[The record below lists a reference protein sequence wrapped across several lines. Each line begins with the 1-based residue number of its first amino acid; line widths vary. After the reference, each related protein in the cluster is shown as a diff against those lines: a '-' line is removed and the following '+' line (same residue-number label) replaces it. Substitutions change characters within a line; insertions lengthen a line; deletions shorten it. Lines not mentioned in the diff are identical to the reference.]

1 MAEELNPLDQ
11 YNQDVKEEDNNIRM
25 QYQSP
30 SDAELEESGDLKPID
45 ATEQANQQVN
55 KAVTAPIRGA
65 LDLTSTAIQG
75 GKVKSMH
82 EWRGMEPG
90 EEREAEKEK
99 WFQHYYGS
107 SSEEYRQ
114 KNFLQQWG
122 DSFKNQGVG
131 ASSLA
136 ASVGMGVFD
145 FPMDLIGLLPG
156 GDKLDEGWD
165 DATAFK
171 NPVLQS
177 VRKLSS
183 IVIPTLMG
191 SKGIGNKLGPMMAAD
206 DVPWLAKS
214 LTNIGAYGALDVGVI
229 GVSDVGEDDNAA
241 RALVDFFPD
250 TFGPDGSIPLPKFLV
265 TLDGDSPSVRKYKN
279 MFEAGG
285 LSIATNI
292 LGYWVSAG
300 KPTMKWYNPLDD
312 TARQYKNAEISL
324 NADNQTLVEI
334 QEIDELLLKTQGKIN
349 KVDKSTLL
357 AKRQLLVDKAQSV
370 GTIEDYVKNAESS
383 QIDQNNTRA
392 SAKLEAD
399 PGKLDLDPDINPAF
413 VDEAAKANQSIPPGN
428 VARNMAD
435 TTVIKDGS
443 VTGTP
448 APVISDAM
456 RTKGLSVGNTSRDAV
471 MGVAEQARDAGN
483 FNAVVDGFRVSNKQ
497 MNAGAWKIY
506 RSIVAADNLD
516 DVKNLFLDN
525 KSVIN
530 LGKGLFRQEY
540 ANEEQF
546 GAALF
551 ALRDLTDRYLGRG
564 IMQSSARVMD
574 TLGREVSDMAQ
585 ATRELAPN
593 VNDDRVMDLILDK
606 MEYLMTELG
615 INKYVR
621 GWQLKRADTWYNMLG
636 AADDPDDAINILKLE
651 FLEAEG
657 AIAEKSQAFTQE
669 LKRLQIEN
677 PLALKPLVTQ
687 FERSG
692 GDVDTLAKLMK
703 WASDEVTPLG
713 MLKSPNPNK
722 MNKWAQG
729 AWAVGY
735 NNILSGLAAG
745 RAVLGNTAGLIAKPI
760 TAFTGG
766 TLDGLITGGD
776 FSALKRSMYYYGGV
790 FETNRRVMKD
800 SWKMMK
806 KVWKDPDAMLDTMRK
821 DMIQAE
827 SIDWDSLDDTRR
839 IWQQEGKWGEIIQL
853 DSARAMYDLS
863 RWAPMRAG
871 MTLLQSADAGLNAAT
886 ATYVSRLR
894 AYDDVFTKTG
904 RVDMDAIA
912 IAEKKNYASYFD
924 AEGRLTDD
932 ASKVVSGELA
942 LNQQDWLSD
951 QINKVVTRYPFMKTI
966 FMFPRTLSNNMK
978 LNLSWTPIATIP
990 GLTKYGDTIWA
1001 KTPDDIAKAMQRHGL
1016 DINKTPNA
1024 EAIFKNLQVEYR
1036 GRLAFTGMLSLGMY
1050 QYAMGGNIRGNG
1062 SHVPSTRKMDR
1073 DQLGFTE
1080 KTIKDPITGNWIS
1093 FKGIPMV
1100 DPVLTML
1107 GDLAYHARDIE
1118 SSIAEDV
1125 IDKLSWT
1132 LSATFLNESVMTGLE
1147 PFVAVMNGDMTWF
1160 SRYAANTARVFL
1172 PMSGAAGVLSKAIDS
1187 TQKDIHDNFMHYI
1200 LNRTPVMS
1208 MGLPK
1213 QVDIYTGQYLND
1225 INNPILRIIN
1235 ALSPVQVSGTNEPW
1249 RQDLRD
1255 SGYDGLSMLKKDSTG
1270 SYTYTGSERE
1280 YVNGLVGKQEIY
1292 KDIIKILKKPKYQD
1306 QIGALRAH
1314 RATGDDTEYARI
1326 TIGEERL
1333 PVFRE
1338 IDKVIRRA
1346 QKKAELIMLKE
1357 RPDIWDTISHQKLV
1371 NKYVQQG
1378 RVDDARGVAEKN
1390 NDMVN
1395 LLKTRK

>member
-1 MAEELNPLDQ
+1 MADELNPLDR
-11 YNQDVKEEDNNIRM
+11 YNQTKEEDQNI
-25 QYQSP
+25 QTTYQSP
-30 SDAELEESGDLKPID
+30 SDEQIEESGELKPID
-45 ATEQANQQVN
+45 AEQQAHQQVTS
-55 KAVTAPIRGA
+55 AATAPLRGA
-65 LDLTSTAIQG
+65 LDLASTAIQG
-75 GKVKSMH
+75 VKMKSMH
-82 EWRGMEPG
+82 QWRGMEPG
-90 EEREAEKEK
+90 EERDAAREA
-99 WFQHYYGS
+99 WHQQYYGGS
-107 SSEEYRQ
+107 YDEYKQR
-114 KNFLQQWG
+114 NFLQNLG
-122 DSFKNQGVG
+122 AGMKNQDLTS
-131 ASSLA
+131 SSLA
-136 ASVGMGVFD
+136 ASVGMGLFD
-145 FPMDLIGLLPG
+145 IPMDLIGLLPG

-165 DATAFK
+165 DATAYR

-191 SKGIGNKLGPMMAAD
+191 SKAISTKLGPMMAAD

-229 GVSDVGEDDNAA
+229 GLSDVGEDDNAA

-292 LGYWVSAG
+292 LGYWVAAG

-324 NADNQTLVEI
+324 NADNEILVEI
-334 QEIDELLLKTQGKIN
+334 QEIDELLLKTKGKIN

-357 AKRQLLVDKAQSV
+357 AKRQLLVDKAQST
-370 GTIEDYVKNAESS
+370 GTIEDYVKAAESS
-383 QIDQNNTRA
+383 QIDQNNISAA
-392 SAKLEAD
+392 SKLEAD
-399 PGKLDLDPDINPAF
+399 PLKADLDPDINPAF
-413 VDEAAKANQSIPPGN
+413 VDEAAKAKQSIPPGN

-435 TTVIKDGS
+435 TTAIKEKGLSGS
-443 VTGTP
+443 P

-456 RTKGLSVGNTSRDAV
+456 RTKGLTVGDTSRDAV

-483 FNAVVDGFRVSNKQ
+483 FDAVVDGFRFSNKQ

-506 RSIVAADNLD
+506 RSIVAADSLD

-525 KSVIN
+525 KSVLN

-551 ALRDLTDRYLGRG
+551 ALRDLTDRYIGRG

-574 TLGREVSDMAQ
+574 TLGREVSDFAQ

-606 MEYLMTELG
+606 MEYLMSELG
-615 INKYVR
+615 INKFVR
-621 GWQLKRADTWYNMLG
+621 GWQLKQADTWYNMIG
-636 AADDPDDAINILKLE
+636 AADDPETAINILKGE

-657 AIAEKSQAFTQE
+657 AVVQKAQAFTQE
-669 LKRLQIEN
+669 LKRLQVEN
-677 PLALKPLVTQ
+677 PLALKPLITQ

-703 WASDEVTPLG
+703 WASDEITPLG
-713 MLKSPNPNK
+713 MLRSPNPNK

-766 TLDGLITGGD
+766 TLEGLITGGD

-790 FETNRRVMKD
+790 FETNRRVIKD

-821 DMIQAE
+821 DLIQAE
-827 SIDWDSLDDTRR
+827 TIDWDVLEDTRR
-839 IWQQEGKWGEIIQL
+839 LFVQEGKWGEVMQL

-871 MTLLQSADAGLNAAT
+871 MTFLQSADAGLNAAT

-904 RVDMDAIA
+904 KVDLDAIA
-912 IAEKKNYASYFD
+912 VAEKKNYAKYFD
-924 AEGRLTDD
+924 KEGRLTDD
-932 ASKVVSGELA
+932 ASKVLSGELA

-966 FMFPRTLSNNMK
+966 FMFPRTLSNNLK
-978 LNLSWTPIATIP
+978 LNLSWTPIAAIP

-1001 KTPDDIAKAMQRHGL
+1001 KTPDDIAKALQRHGL

-1024 EAIFKNLQVEYR
+1024 EAIFKNLQIEYR
-1036 GRLAFTGMLSLGMY
+1036 GRLAFSGMLAGGLY

-1062 SHVPSTRKMDR
+1062 SHIPSTRKMDR
-1073 DQLGFTE
+1073 DQLGFTQ
-1080 KTIKDPITGNWIS
+1080 KTIKNPITGEWIS

-1107 GDLAYHARDIE
+1107 GDLAYYGRDIN
-1118 SSIAEDV
+1118 SNIAEDV
-1125 IDKLSWT
+1125 IDKLTWT
-1132 LSATFLNESVMTGLE
+1132 ISATFLNESVMTGLE
-1147 PFVAVMNGDMTWF
+1147 PLVAVMNGDMTMF
-1160 SRYAANTARVFL
+1160 SRYAANTTRVFL
-1172 PMSGAAGVLSKAIDS
+1172 PMSGAAGVLSKALDS

-1213 QVDIYTGQYLND
+1213 QVDIYTGNYLND
-1225 INNPILRIIN
+1225 IENPVLRIIN
-1235 ALSPVQVSGTNEPW
+1235 ALSPVQVSGTDEPW

-1255 SGYDGLSMLKKDSTG
+1255 SGYDGLSILKSDSTG
-1270 SYTYTGSERE
+1270 SYQYTGSERE
-1280 YVNGLVGKQEIY
+1280 YVNGLVGKQEVY
-1292 KDIIKILKKPKYQD
+1292 KDIIKILNKPKYKD
-1306 QIGALRAH
+1306 QIGKLRAH
-1314 RATGDDTEYARI
+1314 RASGDDLEYERI
-1326 TIGEERL
+1326 TVGEERL

-1346 QKKAELIMLKE
+1346 QKKAEMIMLKE
-1357 RPDIWDTISHQKLV
+1357 RPDIWDTITHQKLV
-1371 NKYVQQG
+1371 DKYMQQG
-1378 RVDDARGVAEKN
+1378 RVDDARGVAEQN

-1395 LLKTRK
+1395 LLKLRK

>member
-1 MAEELNPLDQ
+1 MAEETQEWRQSRDRDLETGGGNT
-11 YNQDVKEEDNNIRM
+11 
-25 QYQSP
+25 YQSP
-30 SDAELEESGDLKPID
+30 TEQELEQSGDLAPID
-45 ATEQANQQVN
+45 ATEQATTQVN

-65 LDLTSTAIQG
+65 LDLASTAIQG
-75 GKVKSMH
+75 GKMKSMH

-90 EEREAEKEK
+90 EDREAAKEK
-99 WFQHYYGS
+99 WFQQYYGS

-114 KNFLQQWG
+114 KNFLQKTG
-122 DSFKNQGVG
+122 AGFANQDLTP
-131 ASSLA
+131 SSLG
-136 ASVGMGVFD
+136 ASVGMGLFD

-191 SKGIGNKLGPMMAAD
+191 SKAIGTKLGPMMAAD

-250 TFGPDGSIPLPKFLV
+250 TFGPDGSVPLPKFLV

-292 LGYWVSAG
+292 LGYWVAAG
-300 KPTMKWYNPLDD
+300 KPTLKWYNPLDD
-312 TARQYKNAEISL
+312 TARQYKNAEVSL
-324 NADNQTLVEI
+324 NADNQILVEI
-334 QEIDELLLKTQGKIN
+334 QEIDELLAKSAGKIN
-349 KVDKSTLL
+349 RVDKSTLL

-383 QIDQNNTRA
+383 QIDQNNIKA
-392 SAKLEAD
+392 AAKLEAD
-399 PGKLDLDPDINPAF
+399 PAAMDLDPDVNPAF
-413 VDEAAKANQSIPPGN
+413 VNEAAKAKQSIPPGN

-435 TTVIKDGS
+435 TTVIKDGK
-443 VTGTP
+443 VTGSP

-456 RTKGLSVGNTSRDAV
+456 RTKGLTVGDTSRDAV

-497 MNAGAWKIY
+497 MNAGAWKIF

-516 DVKNLFLDN
+516 EVKNLFLDN

-530 LGKGLFRQEY
+530 LGKGLYKKEY

-551 ALRDLTDRYLGRG
+551 ALRELTDRYLGRG

-585 ATRELAPN
+585 ATRQLAPN

-615 INKYVR
+615 VNKYVR
-621 GWQLKRADTWYNMLG
+621 GWQLKQADNWYNTLG
-636 AADDPDDAINILKLE
+636 AADDPETAIQILKGE

-657 AIAEKSQAFTQE
+657 AIAEKAQAFTQE
-669 LKRLQIEN
+669 LKRLQVEN

-703 WASDEVTPLG
+703 WASDEITPLG
-713 MLKSPNPNK
+713 MLKSPNPTK

-745 RAVLGNTAGLIAKPI
+745 RAILGNTAGLIAKPI

-766 TLDGLITGGD
+766 TLEGLLAGGD
-776 FSALKRSMYYYGGV
+776 FSAVKRSMYYYGGV

-806 KVWKDPDAMLDTMRK
+806 KSWKDPDAMLDTMRK
-821 DMIQAE
+821 DFVQAE
-827 SIDWDSLDDTRR
+827 TIDWDALDDTRR
-839 IWQQEGKWGEIIQL
+839 IWQAEGDWGKIIQL

-871 MTLLQSADAGLNAAT
+871 MTFLQSADAGLNAAS
-886 ATYVSRLR
+886 ATYISRLR

-904 RVDMDAIA
+904 KVDLDAIA

-924 AEGRLTDD
+924 ADGRLTDK
-932 ASKVVSGELA
+932 ASKAVSGELA
-942 LNQQDWLSD
+942 LNQQDYLSD

-966 FMFPRTLSNNMK
+966 FMFPRTLSNSMK
-978 LNLSWTPIATIP
+978 LALSWTPIATIP

-1024 EAIFKNLQVEYR
+1024 EAIFKNLQTEYK
-1036 GRLAFTGMLSLGMY
+1036 GRLAFSGMLTLGLY
-1050 QYAMGGNIRGNG
+1050 QYAMGGNVRGNG
-1062 SHVPSTRKMDR
+1062 SHIPSTRKMDR

-1093 FKGIPMV
+1093 FKGMPMV
-1100 DPVLTML
+1100 EPVLTML
-1107 GDLAYHARDIE
+1107 GDLAYYGRDID
-1118 SSIAEDV
+1118 SSIAEDI

-1132 LSATFLNESVMTGLE
+1132 LSATFLSDSVMTGLE
-1147 PFVAVMNGDMTWF
+1147 PLVAVMNGDMTWF
-1160 SRYAANTARVFL
+1160 SRYAANTTRVFL

-1200 LNRTPVMS
+1200 INRTPAMS
-1208 MGLPK
+1208 LGLPK
-1213 QVDIYTGQYLND
+1213 QVDIYTGNYLND

-1235 ALSPVQVSGTNEPW
+1235 ALSPIQVSGTDEPW
-1249 RQDLRD
+1249 RKDLRD
-1255 SGYDGLSMLKKDSTG
+1255 SGYDGLSMLKSDSTG
-1270 SYTYTGSERE
+1270 SYQYTGSERE
-1280 YVNGLVGKQEIY
+1280 YVNKLIGKQQIY
-1292 KDIIKILKKPKYQD
+1292 KDIEKILKKPKYQD
-1306 QIGALRAH
+1306 QIGVLRAH
-1314 RATGDDTEYARI
+1314 RASNDDTEYARI

-1346 QKKAELIMLKE
+1346 QKQAELIMLKE
-1357 RPDIWDTISHQKLV
+1357 RPDIWDTIKHQRLV
-1371 NKYVQQG
+1371 NNYIKQG

-1395 LLKTRK
+1395 LLKLRK